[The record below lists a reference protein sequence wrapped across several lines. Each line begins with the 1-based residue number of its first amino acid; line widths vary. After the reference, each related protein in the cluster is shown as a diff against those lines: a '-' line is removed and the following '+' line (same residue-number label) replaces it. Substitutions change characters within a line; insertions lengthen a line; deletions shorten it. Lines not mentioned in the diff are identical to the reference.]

1 MKKNNLPIYFAVA
14 VVLGILIGVFFGGN
28 SNGLVSFSKNQSQ
41 EQKIKRLINF
51 IEQDYVDD
59 VNTEDLL
66 DGAIRQMLGKLD
78 PHSVYIPKENQQAN
92 IENMQG
98 NFVGIGVQFRMIKD
112 SIAVIQTITGGPS
125 VRAGIKA
132 GDRILMANEDTLYG
146 KNFRSGIVPKY
157 LKGKPD
163 TEVALQIY
171 RKSKDSLFSV
181 NITRGKVNIK
191 SVDLAYMLNDSVG
204 YIKLDRFARNT
215 YREFKSSL
223 NNLIDDGMTDLV
235 IDLRGNG
242 GGFID
247 IATRIIDEFLED
259 DKLMVFTKNNKDQVE
274 NYKATEIGSF
284 EKGGI
289 YVLIDE
295 NSASASEIVAGAL
308 QDNDKGTIIG
318 RRSFGKGLVQ
328 IEMGLGDGSAVRLTT
343 ARYYTPTGRSIQK
356 PYTKNGDTNYARD
369 YQNRI
374 ANGELLSKDSIKVV
388 DSLKF
393 KTPKGKIVYGGGGII
408 PDVFVAI
415 DTASYMSNFYFNTI
429 NDFAFDYVDNN
440 RAQLS
445 EWTID
450 RFADEFDKDDKIF
463 KQYINTINSDR
474 KPFFLKEIENLRIVL
489 EDVSQLN
496 VDSSLPKLKKE
507 EILKKKKSLKKYLN
521 ASIANV
527 LFGDIGFYRIMHQ
540 DDKMLQKVLELE
552 SKEE

>member
-112 SIAVIQTITGGPS
+112 SIAVIQTIKGGPS
-125 VRAGIKA
+125 VSAGIKA

-429 NDFAFDYVDNN
+429 NDFPFDYVDNN

-445 EWTID
+445 E
-450 RFADEFDKDDKIF
+450 
-463 KQYINTINSDR
+463 
-474 KPFFLKEIENLRIVL
+474 L
-489 EDVSQLN
+489 
-496 VDSSLPKLKKE
+496 SL
-507 EILKKKKSLKKYLN
+507 IH
-521 ASIANV
+521 I
-527 LFGDIGFYRIMHQ
+527 
-540 DDKMLQKVLELE
+540 
-552 SKEE
+552 

>member
-112 SIAVIQTITGGPS
+112 SIAVIQTIKGGPS
-125 VRAGIKA
+125 VSAGIKA

-223 NNLIDDGMTDLV
+223 NNLINDGMTDLV

-429 NDFAFDYVDNN
+429 NDFSFDYVDNN

-450 RFADEFDKDDKIF
+450 NFVDEFDKDDKIF

-474 KPFFLKEIENLRIVL
+474 KPFFKEIENLRIVL
-489 EDVSQLN
+489 EDGSQLN